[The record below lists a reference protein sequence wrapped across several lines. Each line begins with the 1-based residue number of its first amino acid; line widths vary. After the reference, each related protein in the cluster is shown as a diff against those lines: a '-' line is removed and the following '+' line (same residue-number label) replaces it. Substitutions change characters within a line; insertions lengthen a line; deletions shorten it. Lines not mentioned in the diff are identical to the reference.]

1 MTKSTISVNGGA
13 MPTFNR
19 GAIMARA
26 WSIFRAVYKYPSIKF
41 TSIGWKCFGSCVRQ
55 AWAEAKDAARIAAI
69 PADDKAARIVALQ
82 DAITLAPLGESWAQA
97 RSEIS
102 TARAEI
108 SRLSA

>member
-1 MTKSTISVNGGA
+1 MSMSTIRVNGGA
-13 MPTFNR
+13 MPKFNR
-19 GAIMARA
+19 GTIMRRA
-26 WSIFRAVYKYPSIKF
+26 WSIFRTVYKYPAIKF
-41 TSIGWKCFGSCVRQ
+41 SSIGWKCFGGCVRQ

-82 DAITLAPLGESWAQA
+82 DAISFAPLGESWAQA

-102 TARAEI
+102 TARAEL